1 MCSDFDNIFNF
12 EIFLKSFDLLTR
24 KASNNVIRSQ
34 ENPSYD
40 ENVVLMNNEQDRN
53 VSSLYIFKSK
63 TSPAK

>member
-12 EIFLKSFDLLTR
+12 KIFLKSFDLLTR

-40 ENVVLMNNEQDRN
+40 ENVVLMNNEPDRN

-63 TSPAK
+63 TSHAK

>member
-12 EIFLKSFDLLTR
+12 KIFLKSFDLLTR

-34 ENPSYD
+34 ENPLYD
-40 ENVVLMNNEQDRN
+40 ENVVLMNNEPDRN
-53 VSSLYIFKSK
+53 VSSLYIFKSM